1 MNRFSYRVVNRFRR
15 REGDDVFD
23 LMIGIDG
30 VQRRTRQSLDRPAES
45 AAKRRISTLRAAA
58 AEALRT
64 LANRLEPVG
73 TPATNDGAEPVSS

>member
-1 MNRFSYRVVNRFRR
+1 M
-15 REGDDVFD
+15 FD

-30 VQRRTRQSLDRPAES
+30 VQRRTRQSFDRPAES

-64 LANRLEPVG
+64 VADRLEPVG
-73 TPATNDGAEPVSS
+73 TPAPNDAAEPLSS